1 MGKKL
6 TVLFLTFVVFVGIS
20 GGYVVGGLQAYFR
33 YQHTLSCGGLLPV
46 HICVPQL
53 SQTPI
58 LSAFYPSYV
67 ARHTAIFSITYSSDS
82 PKELVINVSIKGFS
96 QVQTQ
101 TVHAVSTVQAANFI
115 PPLISNDVLRKLTSD
130 ENTLLHVQ
138 VTDLQGHLF
147 YDSDST
153 LALLSRLSM
162 QWQASTLS
170 QIAAWVTPDD
180 PAIAS
185 LVARAATRLPQ
196 ETPPIPDAMIG
207 YNDGNASPQDVKD
220 QVDAIFDALRL
231 DYHIQYRQEDIL
243 YGGPHDTKPTIQLVK
258 LPAEVLQERSGM
270 CVELTVLL
278 ASAVESIGLHA
289 ELIIIPDHMFLGV
302 AVTPDNKQFEYWDTV
317 LVNKND
323 AGVSAN
329 IATDS
334 VYAQNLQQHTIIDT
348 ILIDDARNNGIGP
361 MV

>member
-6 TVLFLTFVVFVGIS
+6 TVLFLTLAVFVGIS
-20 GGYVVGGLQAYFR
+20 GGYVVVGLQAYSR
-33 YQHTLSCGGLLPV
+33 YQHAISCGGLAPV

-67 ARHTAIFSITYSSDS
+67 ARHTPLFTVKYSSDS
-82 PKELVINVSIKGFS
+82 PKTLVISVKITGFS

-101 TVHAVSTVQAANFI
+101 TVNATPTEQSVNFT
-115 PPLISNDVLRKLTSD
+115 PPLSSQDVLRKLTSD
-130 ENTLLHVQ
+130 ENTFLHVQ
-138 VTDLQGHLF
+138 VTDVQGHLF
-147 YDSDST
+147 YVGDTS
-153 LALLSRLSM
+153 LVLYSRLSM
-162 QWQASTLS
+162 EWESSTLS
-170 QIAAWVTPDD
+170 QIAAWVTPND

-185 LVARAATRLPQ
+185 LVARAATHLSQ
-196 ETPPIPDAMIG
+196 ETPPAPDGMIG
-207 YNDGNASPQDVKD
+207 YNGGNASRQEVID

-231 DYHIQYRQEDIL
+231 DYHIHYVQEDIL
-243 YGGPHDTKPTIQLVK
+243 YGGPHDTKPALQNVK
-258 LPAEVLQERSGM
+258 LPAEVLQQRSGM
-270 CVELTVLL
+270 CVELTTLL

-302 AVTPDNKQFEYWDTV
+302 AVTPDNSHFEYWDAV

-323 AGVSAN
+323 AGDSAN
-329 IATDS
+329 ILTDQT
-334 VYAQNLQQHTIIDT
+334 YAQNSNQHTIIDT
-348 ILIDDARNNGIGP
+348 ILISDARNSGIGP

>member
-6 TVLFLTFVVFVGIS
+6 IVLFLTLVVFVGIS

-33 YQHTLSCGGLLPV
+33 YQHTLSCGGQTPV

-53 SQTPI
+53 SQSPI
-58 LSAFYPSYV
+58 LSAFYQSYV
-67 ARHTAIFSITYSSDS
+67 VRRTPLFPIGYSSDS
-82 PKELVINVSIKGFS
+82 PKTLVISVSITGFS

-101 TVHAVSTVQAANFI
+101 TVNATATQQSVSFTPPLKSHAVLLN
-115 PPLISNDVLRKLTSD
+115 LTAD
-130 ENTLLHVQ
+130 QNTSLHVQ
-138 VTDLQGHLF
+138 VADLQGHLF
-147 YDSDST
+147 YVGDSP
-153 LALLSRLSM
+153 LVLLSRWKM

-170 QIAAWVTPDD
+170 QIAAWVMPDD
-180 PAIAS
+180 PAVGS
-185 LVARAATRLPQ
+185 LVTKAAAHLPQ
-196 ETPPIPDAMIG
+196 ETPPAPNAMIG
-207 YNDGNASPQDVKD
+207 YNGGNASPQDVKD

-231 DYHIQYRQEDIL
+231 DYHIHYRQEDIL
-243 YGGPHDTKPTIQLVK
+243 YGGPHDTRPATQLVK
-258 LPAEVLQERSGM
+258 LPGEVLQQRSGM

-317 LVNKND
+317 LVNENV
-323 AGVSAN
+323 AGESAN
-329 IATDS
+329 IRTD
-334 VYAQNLQQHTIIDT
+334 VTYAQNLKQHNT
-348 ILIDDARNNGIGP
+348 ILISDARNAGIGP

>member
-6 TVLFLTFVVFVGIS
+6 TILCLTFVVFVGIS

-33 YQHTLSCGGLLPV
+33 YQHTLFCGGLLPV
-46 HICVPQL
+46 HICVPQF

-67 ARHTAIFSITYSSDS
+67 ARHTSIFTVRYSSDS
-82 PKELVINVSIKGFS
+82 PKELVINVNIKGFS
-96 QVQTQ
+96 QVQTR
-101 TVHAVSTVQAANFI
+101 TVQATSSEQSANFT
-115 PPLISNDVLRKLTSD
+115 PPLLSHDVLRKLTAD

-138 VTDLQGHLF
+138 VTDMQGHSF
-147 YDSDST
+147 YDGDSA
-153 LALLSRLSM
+153 LVLLSRLSM
-162 QWQASTLS
+162 QWEASTLS
-170 QIAAWVTPDD
+170 QIAAWVTPGD
-180 PAIAS
+180 PAIGS
-185 LVARAATRLPQ
+185 LVAKANTRLPQ
-196 ETPPIPDAMIG
+196 ETPPVPDAMIG
-207 YNDGNASPQDVKD
+207 YNDGNATPQDIKD

-231 DYHIQYRQEDIL
+231 DYHIQYRQEDIR
-243 YGGPHDTKPTIQLVK
+243 YGGPHDTKAVLQSVK

-317 LVNKND
+317 LVNKKD

-334 VYAQNLQQHTIIDT
+334 VYALNLKQHTIVDT
-348 ILIDDARNNGIGP
+348 ILIDGARNAGIGP